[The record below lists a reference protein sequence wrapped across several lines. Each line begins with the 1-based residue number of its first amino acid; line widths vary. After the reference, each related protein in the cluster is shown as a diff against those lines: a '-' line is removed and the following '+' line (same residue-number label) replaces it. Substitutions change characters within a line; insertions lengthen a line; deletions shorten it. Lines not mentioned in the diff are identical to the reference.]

1 MKKYDIPEMKLSRF
15 ESESVV
21 TQASGTQ
28 QTAMEQAKTAAND
41 IEGRQKT
48 FTVVF

>member
-1 MKKYDIPEMKLSRF
+1 MKKYIIPEMKLSRF

-28 QTAMEQAKTAAND
+28 QTALEQAQNTKV
-41 IEGRQKT
+41 EGSQKT
-48 FTVVF
+48 FTVIF